1 MGFDV
6 IAKQIAMLAVI
17 MLLGFIGV
25 KTKYLNADLKDSV
38 SKLVLRITLPL
49 LNLTAITG
57 QTLRPDMLK
66 NAGIVIV
73 VELCFVALLFGIGLL
88 GAKLFRLPP
97 ATRAIHSC
105 MSAFGNVIFLGYP
118 LITALYGQEGLFY
131 AIVYALVNDGIVWT
145 VGLLFIAGTGEG
157 KAHAGLSKLL
167 NPNTIA
173 FAVSLIMLLFG
184 LRLPP
189 ILHETLASVGSMTT
203 CLSMLFIGMTLA
215 TIPLQGIYKRW
226 SVYVIVLFKMILI
239 PMLLTLLLS
248 RFPLDTVL
256 LGVLLLEAA
265 MPGQTVLTIIANEFG
280 ADYQYAAE
288 RVFITTVFS
297 LITLPGLYW
306 FMLHFI

>member
-1 MGFDV
+1 MGFGV

-17 MLLGFIGV
+17 MLVGFIGV
-25 KTKYLNADLKDSV
+25 KTKYIEADLKNSI

-57 QTLRPDMLK
+57 QTLRADMLK
-66 NAGIVIV
+66 NAAVIIVA
-73 VELCFVALLFGIGLL
+73 ELCFVAILFGIGLL
-88 GAKLFRLPP
+88 GARLFRLPP

-105 MSAFGNVIFLGYP
+105 MSTFGNVIFLGYP

-157 KAHAGLSKLL
+157 KARAGLSKLI

-173 FAVSLIMLLFG
+173 FAVALIMLALG
-184 LRLPP
+184 LKLPDA
-189 ILHETLASVGSMTT
+189 LHETLATVGSMTT
-203 CLSMLFIGMTLA
+203 PLSMLFIGITLG
-215 TIPLQGIYKRW
+215 TIPLKGIYKRY
-226 SVYVIVLFKMILI
+226 SIYVIVLFKMILL
-239 PMLLTLLLS
+239 PAAMTVLLMRL
-248 RFPLDTVL
+248 PLDRTL

-280 ADYQYAAE
+280 SDDRYAAE
-288 RVFITTVFS
+288 CIFITTVFS
-297 LITLPGLYW
+297 LLTLPCLYW
-306 FMLHFI
+306 FMLQFM

>member
-1 MGFDV
+1 MGFEV

-17 MLLGFIGV
+17 MLVGFIGV
-25 KTKYLNADLKDSV
+25 KTKYIEADLKNSI

-57 QTLRPDMLK
+57 QTLRANMLK
-66 NAGIVIV
+66 NAAVIIV
-73 VELCFVALLFGIGLL
+73 VELCFVAILFGIGLL
-88 GAKLFRLPP
+88 GARLFRLPP

-157 KAHAGLSKLL
+157 KARAGLSKLI

-173 FAVSLIMLLFG
+173 FAVALIMLALG
-184 LRLPP
+184 LKLPNA
-189 ILHETLASVGSMTT
+189 LHETLATVGSMTT
-203 CLSMLFIGMTLA
+203 PLSMLFIGITLG
-215 TIPLQGIYKRW
+215 TIPLKGIYKRY
-226 SVYVIVLFKMILI
+226 SIYVIVVFKMILLPAI
-239 PMLLTLLLS
+239 MTVLLMRL
-248 RFPLDTVL
+248 PLDRTL

-280 ADYQYAAE
+280 SDDRYAAE
-288 RVFITTVFS
+288 CIFITTVFS
-297 LITLPGLYW
+297 LLTLPCLYW
-306 FMLHFI
+306 FMLQFM

>member
-1 MGFDV
+1 MGFEV

-17 MLLGFIGV
+17 MLVGFIGV
-25 KTKYLNADLKDSV
+25 KTKYIEADLKNSI

-57 QTLRPDMLK
+57 QTLRADMLK
-66 NAGIVIV
+66 NAAVIIVA
-73 VELCFVALLFGIGLL
+73 ELCFVAILFGIGLL
-88 GAKLFRLPP
+88 GARLFRLPP

-157 KAHAGLSKLL
+157 KARAGLSKLI

-173 FAVSLIMLLFG
+173 FAVALIMLALG
-184 LRLPP
+184 LKLPNA
-189 ILHETLASVGSMTT
+189 LHETLATVGSMTT
-203 CLSMLFIGMTLA
+203 PLSMLFIGITLG
-215 TIPLQGIYKRW
+215 TIPLKGIYKRY
-226 SVYVIVLFKMILI
+226 SIYVIVVFKMILLPAI
-239 PMLLTLLLS
+239 MTVLLMRL
-248 RFPLDTVL
+248 PLDRTL

-280 ADYQYAAE
+280 SDDRYAAE
-288 RVFITTVFS
+288 CIFITTVFS
-297 LITLPGLYW
+297 LLTLPCLYW
-306 FMLHFI
+306 FMLQFM